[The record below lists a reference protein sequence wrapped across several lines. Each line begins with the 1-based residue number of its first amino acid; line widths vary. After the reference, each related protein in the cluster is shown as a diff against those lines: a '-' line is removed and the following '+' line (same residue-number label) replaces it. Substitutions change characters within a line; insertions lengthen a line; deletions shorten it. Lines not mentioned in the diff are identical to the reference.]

1 MSRILVPIDGSGAS
15 HSALPYALRMARL
28 YQSEIV
34 LAGVAEKA
42 YEDEPEPGKARMG
55 LEEHLGKLREAF
67 EKMGVPIS
75 VRAACGVPAEEIVQ
89 LAEQCAADLIVMSS
103 HGRRGVGRW
112 LLGGVTAR
120 VMREADCPVM
130 ITRPGEHQP
139 GETHDASFRRILLPL
154 DRSPLSERAM
164 DAAAYLAERD
174 QAHLCLL
181 GVVDY
186 PTWLC
191 FQTEE
196 KWAQRLP
203 AVTEQYLSEQA
214 EKLKKRGIRAYTQVC
229 IGDPAE
235 QILRLAESD
244 VDLIVMATHGYSGIA
259 RAIMG
264 SVAERVVHHAR
275 CPVLFVRQHQGAVAS
290 PPPAE
295 QSPSPS

>member
-1 MSRILVPIDGSGAS
+1 MSKILVPIDGSGES
-15 HSALPYALRMARL
+15 HAALPYALRMARL

-42 YEDEPEPGKARMG
+42 YTEELEPGQAEQA
-55 LEEHLGKLREAF
+55 LQQHLDKLREAF

-75 VRAACGVPAEEIVQ
+75 VRAASGVPAEEILQ
-89 LAEQCAADLIVMSS
+89 LAGDADLIVMSS
-103 HGRRGVGRW
+103 HGRRGTGRW

-120 VMREADCPVM
+120 VMREAECPVM
-130 ITRPGEHQP
+130 IARPGEHRP
-139 GETHDASFRRILLPL
+139 GEEHLSPFRRILLPL
-154 DRSPLSERAM
+154 DRSPFSERAL

-196 KWAQRLP
+196 KWAKNLP
-203 AVTEQYLSEQA
+203 LVTQKYLSEQA
-214 EKLKKRGIRAYTQVC
+214 EKLKTRGIRAYTQVC

-235 QILRLAESD
+235 QILQIAESE

-264 SVAERVVHHAR
+264 SVAERVVHHAL
-275 CPVLFVRQHQGAVAS
+275 CPVLFIREHKGAVAS
-290 PPPAE
+290 PVPA
-295 QSPSPS
+295 